1 MNWQDKGYL
10 LSINKFNEN
19 SSIAEFYSKEHGKVS
34 GIIFGSSSK
43 KIKNYLFIGNRFH
56 LNYFSK
62 NINNIGNFKIEIDR
76 INTPIYLDDRVK
88 LNCIIYTMNLVK
100 MLTVESQVN
109 HKIYNLVINY
119 FELLKKDNWIKDF
132 ILWELDLF
140 KYLGFGIDFNEY
152 VIKKMVNGKIVHV
165 LKNDNKKEIP
175 NFLIDRS
182 AKILKKSDFIN
193 ALNITGNFLEKT
205 ILNINN
211 KPITNSRNE
220 FLNQI
225 SIL

>member
-1 MNWQDKGYL
+1 
-10 LSINKFNEN
+10 
-19 SSIAEFYSKEHGKVS
+19 
-34 GIIFGSSSK
+34 
-43 KIKNYLFIGNRFH
+43 
-56 LNYFSK
+56 
-62 NINNIGNFKIEIDR
+62 
-76 INTPIYLDDRVK
+76 
-88 LNCIIYTMNLVK
+88 MNLVK

-152 VIKKMVNGKIVHV
+152 VIKKMVNWKIVHV

-182 AKILKKSDFIN
+182 SKILKKSDFIN

>member
-182 AKILKKSDFIN
+182 SKILKKSDFIN

>member
-109 HKIYNLVINY
+109 PKI
-119 FELLKKDNWIKDF
+119 
-132 ILWELDLF
+132 
-140 KYLGFGIDFNEY
+140 
-152 VIKKMVNGKIVHV
+152 
-165 LKNDNKKEIP
+165 
-175 NFLIDRS
+175 
-182 AKILKKSDFIN
+182 
-193 ALNITGNFLEKT
+193 
-205 ILNINN
+205 
-211 KPITNSRNE
+211 
-220 FLNQI
+220 
-225 SIL
+225 

>member
-165 LKNDNKKEIP
+165 LKNDNKKELP